1 MKGSGWVG
9 CGGPCLPV
17 DAEGAV
23 ALFLEQAE
31 LCELSQPAGGIA
43 VDEQRL
49 VVSSG
54 ITVASM
60 FRVKGAWLAGL
71 RFIHSFFTRLSTGRL
86 PSIASGHHA
95 LAACL

>member
-1 MKGSGWVG
+1 MTRARLAPRRFPDRIVRVRTMEGTWNSAGEYVP
-9 CGGPCLPV
+9 GGTWETVFRASVQPLKLEDV
-17 DAEGAV
+17 D
-23 ALFLEQAE
+23 
-31 LCELSQPAGGIA
+31 
-43 VDEQRL
+43 
-49 VVSSG
+49 
-54 ITVASM
+54 TVASM